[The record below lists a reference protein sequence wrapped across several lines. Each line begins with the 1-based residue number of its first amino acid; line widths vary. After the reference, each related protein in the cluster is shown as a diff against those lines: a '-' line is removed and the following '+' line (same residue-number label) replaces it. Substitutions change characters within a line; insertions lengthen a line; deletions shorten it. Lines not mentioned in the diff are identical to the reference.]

1 VEIDMSTLKLSRVI
15 AIALAGS
22 IIASATTAALAK
34 PHDEPRGF
42 KTYLPGE
49 GGCKDDMQFWTAPC
63 G

>member
-1 VEIDMSTLKLSRVI
+1 MSTFRLPFVI

-22 IIASATTAALAK
+22 IAASATTTAWAK
-34 PHDEPRGF
+34 PQQEPRGE

-49 GGCKDDMQFWTAPC
+49 GGCKDDQGFGRIKPC

>member
-1 VEIDMSTLKLSRVI
+1 MSTLTLTRVI

-22 IIASATTAALAK
+22 IVASATTVALAK
-34 PHDEPRGF
+34 PHDEPRGS

-49 GGCKDDMQFWTAPC
+49 GGCKDEMTFWTAPC